1 MRDGS
6 DGDAPYVED
15 NDDDQNSYN
24 SEDEF
29 KMADDLDQDTDE
41 NYV

>member
-15 NDDDQNSYN
+15 DDDQNSYN